1 MKNYEK
7 KQAEAKLMSE
17 LYKGEKSGKEQGW
30 IGFEDAIQELLVG
43 TEEQTH

>member
-1 MKNYEK
+1 MEDREK

-17 LYKGEKSGKEQGW
+17 LSKGEKSGKEQGW

-43 TEEQTH
+43 TKKRTH